1 MSTPSNSDRRGGR
14 RCLVLITI
22 AALAGGCGMSG
33 GRLLWA
39 LGAGQGK
46 KVKAQC
52 KLGDGPV
59 LVLVDDPS
67 QQVDWPIGPRQLI
80 DELSQQLIRHK
91 ATTKVIPRET
101 IDVLRQSTPDFDKR
115 GAREIGELA
124 EADCVIWIETQGFL
138 ADEQVMEA
146 SSAAYWS
153 VTVKVLNAREKS
165 ERSRVRIWPDMMAGF
180 PLNVSLSG
188 AMATRLKTRDAIA
201 RELADQLAV
210 EVTKLFVDHKPDD
223 FES

>member
-1 MSTPSNSDRRGGR
+1 MSTPLSCNRHVCGR
-14 RCLVLITI
+14 LLTLVVI
-22 AALAGGCGMSG
+22 AALIGGCGMGG

-39 LGAGQGK
+39 LGVGQGK
-46 KVKAQC
+46 KIKAQC

-59 LVLVDDPS
+59 LVLVDDAS
-67 QQVDWPIGPRQLI
+67 QQVDWPLAPRELI

-101 IDVLRQSTPDFDKR
+101 IDVLRQSTQDFDKR

-124 EADCVIWIETQGFL
+124 EADRVIWIETQGFL
-138 ADEQVMEA
+138 ADEQVTEA

-153 VTVKVLNAREKS
+153 VTVKVLNARETS
-165 ERSRVRIWPDMMAGF
+165 QRARVRVWPDMMAGY

-188 AMATRLKTRDAIA
+188 ALATRLKTRDAIA
-201 RELADQLAV
+201 RELASQLAA
-210 EVTKLFVDHKPDD
+210 EVTKLFVDHKPDE